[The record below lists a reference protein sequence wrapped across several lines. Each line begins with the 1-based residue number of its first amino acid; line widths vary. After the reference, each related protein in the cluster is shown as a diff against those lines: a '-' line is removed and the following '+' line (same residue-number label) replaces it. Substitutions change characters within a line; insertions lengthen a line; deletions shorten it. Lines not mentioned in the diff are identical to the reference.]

1 MTKTMESMQQDLGEF
16 FHKYF
21 LFIIYSDREMTMRQE
36 AVRAKTKL
44 EADCADLEVQ
54 LTHANHQSEQAIRLQ
69 RELKGQNKRLGEK
82 LELAGKETT
91 AMVKEQGASERRA
104 NLMQAELE
112 ELRISVEQA
121 EKARKQ
127 SDAEVQAA
135 NDRINEL
142 MMEINGMNK
151 VREFQKNDR

>member
-1 MTKTMESMQQDLGEF
+1 
-16 FHKYF
+16 
-21 LFIIYSDREMTMRQE
+21 MRQE